1 MDQFRTASKTQAAIT
16 FLVPLA
22 SREGA
27 TGGARWGP
35 PSTGTEPC
43 HSHGRPGTGARPS
56 MELR

>member
-1 MDQFRTASKTQAAIT
+1 MASQTQAAIT

-27 TGGARWGP
+27 TGGARRGP
-35 PSTGTEPC
+35 PSTGTEPR